1 MSERR
6 RKQRLDIRQR
16 LLENRNRSNTLAMI
30 NVEIANSESSE
41 TRGTMV
47 IGTMRLSKSG
57 YGENATRRKKKMF
70 TEYFFSNDLYF
81 FFS

>member
-1 MSERR
+1 
-6 RKQRLDIRQR
+6 
-16 LLENRNRSNTLAMI
+16 MI

-47 IGTMRLSKSG
+47 IGAMRLSKSG
-57 YGENATRRKKKMF
+57 DGENATRRKKKMF
-70 TEYFFSNDLYF
+70 TKDFFLNDLYF